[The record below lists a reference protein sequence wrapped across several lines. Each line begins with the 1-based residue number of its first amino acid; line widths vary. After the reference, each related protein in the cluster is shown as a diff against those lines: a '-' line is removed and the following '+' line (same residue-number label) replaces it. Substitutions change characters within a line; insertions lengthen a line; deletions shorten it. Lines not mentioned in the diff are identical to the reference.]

1 MKNKGEKMCWE
12 NIGITPKKAIKN
24 KFNWIYNEH
33 QIKQSEADKMADIS
47 EALESNFLTVDVV
60 KNSATKKCVVVDPG
74 SYEDDDFGNRKLSMK
89 VNIDGKVKKWRPNIS
104 TVENLKVWGMD
115 TTAWL
120 GKVIVLTVD
129 KQGGRELVIGR
140 PAPEVQPTPAVVPVV
155 DQLPT
160 TQAVDEKVGE

>member
-1 MKNKGEKMCWE
+1 MTWE
-12 NIGITPKKAIKN
+12 RIGITPKTTIKHKFIDIYGVN
-24 KFNWIYNEH
+24 KKITEEN
-33 QIKQSEADKMADIS
+33 KMADIS